1 MDNTVPINV
10 DETKSSFNQNICEL
24 IYHVLRVLLLHGHN
38 RANTESRG
46 TPSKAA
52 EFQISIL
59 QPVIDILQYR
69 VFCERVEIEL
79 NKTVNAL
86 NSAGVQS
93 TLSFA
98 SVGEAGQRVVSLL
111 SGTGN
116 KVVGGEAIIRMDNWC
131 VYQTPFRTT
140 VLRKGLQAY
149 FVVYLCFALDFDG
162 SPISSHSNNLFLT
175 PIIAALKG

>member
-1 MDNTVPINV
+1 MG
-10 DETKSSFNQNICEL
+10 ETNLSFNQNICEL

-38 RANTESRG
+38 HANTETRG

-59 QPVIDILQYR
+59 QPIIDILQYR
-69 VFCERVEIEL
+69 VFCERVEMEL

-86 NSAGVQS
+86 NSAGVPS

-98 SVGEAGQRVVSLL
+98 GVGEAGQQLVLLL

-116 KVVGGEAIIRMDNWC
+116 KVVGGEAIIRMNNWC
-131 VYQTPFRTT
+131 VYQISLWTT
-140 VLRKGLQAY
+140 SLREGLQAY
-149 FVVYLCFALDFDG
+149 LVVYLCFALELDS
-162 SPISSHSNNLFLT
+162 SPISSHPNHFFLAS
-175 PIIAALKG
+175 IIAAVKG